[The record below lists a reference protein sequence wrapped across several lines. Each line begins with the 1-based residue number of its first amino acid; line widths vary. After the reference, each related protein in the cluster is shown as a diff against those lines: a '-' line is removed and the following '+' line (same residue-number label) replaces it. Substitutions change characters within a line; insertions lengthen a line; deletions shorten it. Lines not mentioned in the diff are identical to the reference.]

1 MMTTMTCRRLL
12 AGAGVMA
19 FLSTSVVTTATAAP
33 AAVPGATVPVA
44 QADGFEHFLT
54 REGRVLMDGDEEFR
68 FLSTAT
74 PTLGLVEDN
83 YPFVDDGEFEWRLPD
98 AFEIRDHLQ
107 TVRRM
112 GGQATRIYDISVLHP
127 DDDPDLPRHVV
138 DVPRNPDGSLDEA
151 AFDEEAFRTLDL
163 VLATAAE
170 EGVRIFIPITNQYP
184 WHGGLAALSA
194 QRGIDPGQDQQGFYG
209 SRVLREDYKAIV
221 DYLTARTNT
230 ITGVPYRDDPTI
242 AAWTFGN
249 EISNAPV
256 DWLDE
261 MSAHLKDRAP
271 NHLTMQHNY
280 QDSQLPWLLA
290 EPDIDIIGTSE
301 YDNYSGRSPENI
313 RAKARA
319 ITPSKPYLA
328 FEFGFADTAT
338 IEAVTDVLIE
348 EGATGGQ
355 LWGLRPHNR
364 DGGFYW
370 HGDEFGGSYSVRSYH
385 FPGFATGERYDER
398 AVMDLLVD
406 KAYEIRGIPVPP
418 VQAPRRPTMLPVEH
432 VSEISWQGSAGAESY
447 VLERAAS
454 TDGPWTVLVDGIT
467 DDVVHTP
474 IFNDRTAETGK
485 SYRYRVSAQNQGGRS
500 AASPPSAPVTVETL
514 AVTDDL
520 ADLSRVADV
529 SEGVVVD
536 DTNNRPLLERLSRA
550 VRAPGPPPASPI
562 TSDFEGQQPTAG
574 WNLPS
579 WMAQNDPSR
588 GLRVVDDE
596 RPGTDHS
603 LAIPVAFAA
612 GGGGQAGPEHRFADA
627 PVDLRGRDTVTM
639 SVYAPVGGLRAN
651 LVFNGP
657 WNPGAEKDLAVGWN
671 ELTFDVAVPTEDF
684 AGVHASSSTW
694 LVRIASAS
702 LSAPFTGDVLVDD
715 VRWSSSTY
723 VEPVPEDT
731 GPREHITWAVDGNM
745 LSASLFTFFADEV
758 QHFRVS
764 TSTDGVT
771 FTEADVEQSVF
782 GSDDETYGYWIR
794 VLYEDA
800 DIAPDV
806 RHLRVEF
813 PDLAR
818 SGTPQLDR
826 AELEYL
832 PYSTDSLAE
841 LVAHYRAT
849 GGLQATVAAR
859 LEHALVAAD
868 RHLDAGRDAQAAAAL
883 ERFATSAGNR
893 SQLGRGAITPAAS
906 RLLVADARHVADDLG

>member
-1 MMTTMTCRRLL
+1 MTTMTFRRLV
-12 AGAGVMA
+12 AGVGVVA
-19 FLSTSVVTTATAAP
+19 VLSAGVVTAPAAP
-33 AAVPGATVPVA
+33 AALVGPTTAAA
-44 QADGFEHFLT
+44 QEDGFEHFLT
-54 REGRVLMDGDEEFR
+54 REGNVVMDGDEQFR

-83 YPFVDDGEFEWRLPD
+83 YPFADDADFEWRLPD
-98 AFEIRDHLQ
+98 AFEIRDHLE

-127 DDDPDLPRHVV
+127 DDDPDLPRHIV
-138 DVPRNPDGSLDEA
+138 DVPRNPDGSLNEA

-170 EGVRIFIPITNQYP
+170 EGVRVFIPITNQYP

-194 QRGIDPGQDQQGFYG
+194 QRGIDPGPNQQGFYG

-242 AAWTFGN
+242 AAWAFGN
-249 EISNAPV
+249 EISNGPV

-290 EPDIDIIGTSE
+290 EPDIDIIRTSE
-301 YDNYSGRSPENI
+301 YDNYSGRSPASI

-370 HGDEFGGSYSVRSYH
+370 HGDEFGGSYSVCSYH

-406 KAYEIRGIPVPP
+406 KAHEIRGVPVPP
-418 VQAPRRPTMLPVEH
+418 VDAPRQPSMLPVEH

-447 VLERAAS
+447 VLERATAAA
-454 TDGPWTVLVDGIT
+454 GPWTVLVDGIT
-467 DDVVHTP
+467 DDVVHSP
-474 IFNDRTAETGK
+474 IYNDRTAELGET
-485 SYRYRVSAQNQGGRS
+485 YLYRVTAQNQGGRS
-500 AASPPSAPVTVETL
+500 TASQPSAPVTVETL

-520 ADLSRVADV
+520 VDLSLVADV

-550 VRAPGPPPASPI
+550 VRAPGPPSAFPL
-562 TSDFEGQQPTAG
+562 TLDFEGEQPTAG

-579 WMAQNDPSR
+579 WMAQNDTSR

-603 LAIPVAFAA
+603 LAIPVAFTA

-627 PVDLRGRDTVTM
+627 PVHLRGRDTVTM
-639 SVYAPVGGLRAN
+639 SVYTPVAGLRAD

-657 WNPGAEKDLAVGWN
+657 WNPGRERDLAVGWN
-671 ELTFDVAVPTEDF
+671 GLTFDVAAPTEDF
-684 AGVHASSSTW
+684 ASVPEASSTW
-694 LVRIASAS
+694 LVRIASGS

-715 VRWSSSTY
+715 VVWSSSTF
-723 VEPVPEDT
+723 VEPVPGEAR
-731 GPREHITWAVDGNM
+731 PREHITWSVDGNM
-745 LSASLFTFFADEV
+745 RSASLFTFFADEV
-758 QHFRVS
+758 QDFRVS

-806 RHLRVEF
+806 RYLRVEF
-813 PDLAR
+813 PDLAPA
-818 SGTPQLDR
+818 GTPQLDR

-849 GGLQATVAAR
+849 GDLRANVAGQ
-859 LEHALVAAD
+859 LENALAAAD
-868 RHLDAGRDAQAAAAL
+868 RHLDDGRDAQAAAAL
-883 ERFATSAGNR
+883 ERFAVYAGSR

-906 RLLVADARHVADDLG
+906 RLLVADARRVADDLG